1 MDYFF
6 LSNTALFNG
15 IKENEI
21 RQIVSCLDIRKKAYE
36 KNETVYRAG
45 DTVHDIGLVTSGSV
59 NIVVNFYYGSSQI
72 FGHIKKG
79 DIFAENYAAVPD
91 RELICDVVADDDSEI
106 IFLNFSDL
114 IAICNN
120 GCSSHQRLLNNLLR
134 ISALKSLS
142 LSSRMLHIAPR
153 SIRDRLLSYLSEQAI
168 INGSRHFTIPFA
180 REQLANYLGV
190 NRSAMSNEL
199 SKMQKDGLIRFTKN
213 EFILSNK

>member
-21 RQIVSCLDIRKKAYE
+21 RQIVSCLGIRKKAYG

-59 NIVVNFYYGSSQI
+59 NIVVNFYNGSSQI

-114 IAICNN
+114 INICNN